1 MQYRSILVL
10 KMKIGSNLRIY
21 LTETRKEAD
30 RIYFEIKR
38 QTMII
43 TQNMFSYR
51 YDCESGFFPVK
62 ITTSPQQYNIA

>member
-30 RIYFEIKR
+30 RICFEIKR

-43 TQNMFSYR
+43 TQNMFKGTVVIVNRADTLNRFS
-51 YDCESGFFPVK
+51 
-62 ITTSPQQYNIA
+62 

>member
-10 KMKIGSNLRIY
+10 KMKIGSNLWIY

-30 RIYFEIKR
+30 RICFEIKR

-43 TQNMFSYR
+43 TQNMFKGTVVIVNRADTLNRFS
-51 YDCESGFFPVK
+51 
-62 ITTSPQQYNIA
+62 

>member
-43 TQNMFSYR
+43 TQNMFKGTVVIVNRADTLNRFS
-51 YDCESGFFPVK
+51 
-62 ITTSPQQYNIA
+62 